1 MTVVKRFARSL
12 LAAFVMLGLAA
23 ATTSVTVNMP
33 KAAASSHEIILGDD
47 GIHYKDW
54 FILSFLDLMED
65 FEDAQAEGKRF
76 VILWESSNC
85 PYCRDLHQ
93 INLAI
98 PEMTDYLKEG
108 FAILQLNIFGS
119 REVTD
124 FDGETLTERALA
136 RKYQV
141 NFTPTMQ
148 FFPESLEEMEGRTGM
163 AREVIRMPGYFRP
176 FHFAAIHEFVLDKRY
191 DDTNFQDYLVERRE
205 LVEELGL
212 EPTHPIVLSDR

>member
-1 MTVVKRFARSL
+1 MSGIQRIAKGLIAG
-12 LAAFVMLGLAA
+12 FVMIGLMAGNSPH
-23 ATTSVTVNMP
+23 AT
-33 KAAASSHEIILGDD
+33 AQSHEIILGDD

-54 FILSFLDLMED
+54 FLVSFLELAED
-65 FEDAQAEGKRF
+65 FEEAKAEGKRF

-98 PEMTDYLKEG
+98 PEATNYIKER

-119 REVTD
+119 REVVD
-124 FDGETLTERALA
+124 FDGERLTERQLA

-148 FFPESLEEMEGRTGM
+148 FFPETFEEMEGKVGM
-163 AREVIRMPGYFRP
+163 AREVMRMPGYFRP
-176 FHFAAIHEFVLDKRY
+176 FHFAAIHEFVHDKRY
-191 DDTNFQDYLVERRE
+191 EDTDFQAYLLERRE
-205 LVEELGL
+205 LVEERGL
-212 EPTHPIVLSDR
+212 EPTHPIVHSGG

>member
-1 MTVVKRFARSL
+1 MFGMKRFARPL
-12 LAAFVMLGLAA
+12 LAAFAIIGLVA
-23 ATTSVTVNMP
+23 ATPS
-33 KAAASSHEIILGDD
+33 AADTRSEIILGDD

-54 FILSFLDLMED
+54 FVLSFLDLADD
-65 FEDAQAEGKRF
+65 FEDARADGKRF

-98 PEMTDYLKEG
+98 PEMTDFMKER

-119 REVTD
+119 REVVD
-124 FDGETLTERALA
+124 FDGETLTERQLA

-148 FFPESLEEMEGRTGM
+148 FFPETQEEMEGKRGM
-163 AREVIRMPGYFRP
+163 AREVMRMPGYFRP
-176 FHFAAIHEFVLDKRY
+176 FHFAAIHEFVHGKRY
-191 DDTNFQDYLVERRE
+191 EDTDFQDYLVERRE
-205 LVEELGL
+205 LVEERGL
-212 EPTHPIVLSDR
+212 EPTHPIETSQR